1 MKIFFHRRFKK
12 QYRKIPE
19 KIKQRFKE
27 RLLIFGENPFD
38 PFLHN
43 HALAGEF
50 KDYRSIDVTGDI
62 RALYKALNEESVE
75 FVCIGSHH
83 ELYGK

>member
-19 KIKQRFKE
+19 SGKRRFKK
-27 RLLIFGENPFD
+27 RLLLFGKDPFD
-38 PFLHN
+38 PILHN
-43 HALAGEF
+43 HALAGDF
-50 KDYRSIDVTGDI
+50 KDYRSIDVTSDI
-62 RALYKALNEESVE
+62 RALYKTLNEDSVE

-83 ELYGK
+83 KLYGT

>member
-1 MKIFFHRRFKK
+1 MKIFFHRHFKR

-19 KIKQRFKE
+19 KIKERFKE
-27 RLLIFGENPFD
+27 RLFVFGKNPFGS
-38 PFLHN
+38 LLNN
-43 HALAGEF
+43 HALAGDF
-50 KDYRSIDVTGDI
+50 KGYRSIDVTGDI
-62 RALYKALNEESVE
+62 RAIYKVLNEESVE